1 MKAHFRFAGTEKSP
15 QSQKSCRD
23 AEIFVFAMGGL
34 SQQVDF
40 TTGGLSQRM
49 DIAKGGVTATGQI
62 AQTCVFSAAARAATS
77 RATDRTK
84 RPPGL
89 AGSGWAAARVQR
101 GLLRIGR
108 SGALGLV
115 SSDGA
120 ASLGLEP
127 TGGGGRGSGSSEEGG
142 APVPTAAAK
151 LAARGSLMQNLVRDI
166 GFWAGLGAHWAFR
179 FAFPQSVRREF
190 RVGLAQRDFCIGL
203 ARREVKN
210 FMLWA
215 EPPARQT
222 ESVQT

>member
-1 MKAHFRFAGTEKSP
+1 MQVICRVKAPFSLCGDRGEFAIAKKL
-15 QSQKSCRD
+15 QRCRD
-23 AEIFVFAMGGL
+23 FCFRDGRIVP
-34 SQQVDF
+34 
-40 TTGGLSQRM
+40 TGRFHDGW
-49 DIAKGGVTATGQI
+49 IAPTDGCRKGGVTATGQI

-120 ASLGLEP
+120 ASPGLEA
-127 TGGGGRGSGSSEEGG
+127 TGGGGRGSGSPEEGG

-179 FAFPQSVRREF
+179 FAFPQSARREF
-190 RVGLAQRDFCIGL
+190 RVGL

-215 EPPARQT
+215 ELPARQT

>member
-1 MKAHFRFAGTEKSP
+1 
-15 QSQKSCRD
+15 
-23 AEIFVFAMGGL
+23 MGGL
-34 SQQVDF
+34 P
-40 TTGGLSQRM
+40 QRM
-49 DIAKGGVTATGQI
+49 DIAGGVTAAGQI
-62 AQTCVFSAAARAATS
+62 TQTCVFSAAARAATS

-115 SSDGA
+115 SSDGV

-179 FAFPQSVRREF
+179 FAFPQSARREF
-190 RVGLAQRDFCIGL
+190 RVGL

>member
-1 MKAHFRFAGTEKSP
+1 M
-15 QSQKSCRD
+15 
-23 AEIFVFAMGGL
+23 
-34 SQQVDF
+34 
-40 TTGGLSQRM
+40 GGLSQRM

-84 RPPGL
+84 RPRGL

-127 TGGGGRGSGSSEEGG
+127 TGGGGRGSGSPEESGV
-142 APVPTAAAK
+142 PVPTVAAK
-151 LAARGSLMQNLVRDI
+151 LAARGLFNAEILYGHW
-166 GFWAGLGAHWAFR
+166 GF
-179 FAFPQSVRREF
+179 
-190 RVGLAQRDFCIGL
+190 GLALRLIGL
-203 ARREVKN
+203 SGLLFRKV
-210 FMLWA
+210 
-215 EPPARQT
+215 
-222 ESVQT
+222 

>member
-23 AEIFVFAMGGL
+23 AEIFVFTM
-34 SQQVDF
+34 
-40 TTGGLSQRM
+40 GGLSQRM
-49 DIAKGGVTATGQI
+49 DIAKKKGGVTATGQI

-101 GLLRIGR
+101 GLPLIGR

-120 ASLGLEP
+120 APLGLEP
-127 TGGGGRGSGSSEEGG
+127 TGGGG
-142 APVPTAAAK
+142 PWVW
-151 LAARGSLMQNLVRDI
+151 LA
-166 GFWAGLGAHWAFR
+166 
-179 FAFPQSVRREF
+179 
-190 RVGLAQRDFCIGL
+190 
-203 ARREVKN
+203 
-210 FMLWA
+210 
-215 EPPARQT
+215 
-222 ESVQT
+222 

>member
-1 MKAHFRFAGTEKSP
+1 M
-15 QSQKSCRD
+15 
-23 AEIFVFAMGGL
+23 
-34 SQQVDF
+34 
-40 TTGGLSQRM
+40 
-49 DIAKGGVTATGQI
+49 
-62 AQTCVFSAAARAATS
+62 
-77 RATDRTK
+77 
-84 RPPGL
+84 
-89 AGSGWAAARVQR
+89 QR

-179 FAFPQSVRREF
+179 FAFPQSARREF
-190 RVGLAQRDFCIGL
+190 RVGLARRESCVGLARREFCVCLVRRGFCVCLVRQDFCIGL
-203 ARREVKN
+203 AWREVKN

>member
-1 MKAHFRFAGTEKSP
+1 
-15 QSQKSCRD
+15 
-23 AEIFVFAMGGL
+23 MGGL

-40 TTGGLSQRM
+40 TMGGLPQRM
-49 DIAKGGVTATGQI
+49 DVARGGVTATGQI

-89 AGSGWAAARVQR
+89 AGSGWAAARAQR

-179 FAFPQSVRREF
+179 FAFPQSARREF
-190 RVGLAQRDFCIGL
+190 RVGL

>member
-1 MKAHFRFAGTEKSP
+1 
-15 QSQKSCRD
+15 
-23 AEIFVFAMGGL
+23 MGGL

-40 TTGGLSQRM
+40 TMGGLSQRM

-84 RPPGL
+84 RPRGL

-127 TGGGGRGSGSSEEGG
+127 TGGGGRGSGSPEESGV
-142 APVPTAAAK
+142 PVPTAAAK

-179 FAFPQSVRREF
+179 FAFPQSARREF
-190 RVGLAQRDFCIGL
+190 RVGLAQQEFCVCLVRRDFCIGL

>member
-1 MKAHFRFAGTEKSP
+1 M
-15 QSQKSCRD
+15 
-23 AEIFVFAMGGL
+23 
-34 SQQVDF
+34 
-40 TTGGLSQRM
+40 GGLSQRM

-84 RPPGL
+84 RPRGL

-127 TGGGGRGSGSSEEGG
+127 TGGGGRGSGSPEESGV
-142 APVPTAAAK
+142 PVPTAAAK

-179 FAFPQSVRREF
+179 FAFPQSARREF
-190 RVGLAQRDFCIGL
+190 RVGL

>member
-23 AEIFVFAMGGL
+23 AEIFVFTM
-34 SQQVDF
+34 
-40 TTGGLSQRM
+40 GGLSQRM
-49 DIAKGGVTATGQI
+49 DIAKKGGVTATGQI

-101 GLLRIGR
+101 GLPLIGR

-120 ASLGLEP
+120 APLGLEP
-127 TGGGGRGSGSSEEGG
+127 TGGGG
-142 APVPTAAAK
+142 PWVW
-151 LAARGSLMQNLVRDI
+151 LA
-166 GFWAGLGAHWAFR
+166 
-179 FAFPQSVRREF
+179 
-190 RVGLAQRDFCIGL
+190 
-203 ARREVKN
+203 
-210 FMLWA
+210 
-215 EPPARQT
+215 
-222 ESVQT
+222 